1 MLTQPGVE
9 KERNYDAVPTQPTAR
24 ATATA
29 NDGRRANAPRNKKTY
44 HSIMFSLTAAGPCAT
59 RVSTSLRVKN
69 QHPRR
74 RATTIVASTNWSLDY
89 EGCAGK
95 RNDDDGKV
103 LKGGKSVT
111 CLTVPIDVSALMT
124 TREGDL
130 EFEGEKLRFEQS
142 GRGDAL
148 VVQSLQGRAVIDGQK
163 IGKGKKI
170 KVKPGSKITVD
181 KEAFTVYRNAHAH
194 A

>member
-1 MLTQPGVE
+1 
-9 KERNYDAVPTQPTAR
+9 
-24 ATATA
+24 
-29 NDGRRANAPRNKKTY
+29 
-44 HSIMFSLTAAGPCAT
+44 MFSLTTAGLTTT
-59 RVSTSLRVKN
+59 RVSTSLRIKN
-69 QHPRR
+69 RNPRR
-74 RATTIVASTNWSLDY
+74 HGATTIVASTNWSLDY
-89 EGCAGK
+89 EGCSGK

-103 LKGGKSVT
+103 LKGGKSVS
-111 CLTVPIDVSALMT
+111 CLTVPIDVSSLMT
-124 TREGDL
+124 MNKGDL
-130 EFEGEKLRFEQS
+130 EFEGEKLHFESS

-163 IGKGKKI
+163 IGKGKKM

>member
-1 MLTQPGVE
+1 
-9 KERNYDAVPTQPTAR
+9 
-24 ATATA
+24 
-29 NDGRRANAPRNKKTY
+29 
-44 HSIMFSLTAAGPCAT
+44 MFSLTTAGLTTT
-59 RVSTSLRVKN
+59 RVSTSLRIKN
-69 QHPRR
+69 RNPRR
-74 RATTIVASTNWSLDY
+74 HATTIVASTNWSLDY
-89 EGCAGK
+89 EGCSGK

-103 LKGGKSVT
+103 LKGGKSVS

-124 TREGDL
+124 MNKGDL
-130 EFEGEKLRFEQS
+130 EFEGEKLHFESS

-148 VVQSLQGRAVIDGQK
+148 VVQSLHGRAVIDGQK
-163 IGKGKKI
+163 IGKGKKM